1 MKKSASLWGGD
12 MLTTEEVKAHAS
24 DPELAAALAESNDE
38 AAAARLSHLITDIVP
53 VPINRL
59 AAWGASKGLRA
70 RLQDA
75 ADDKTNPLR
84 SIALTALDLLQGGM
98 SDTFDTVVYADM
110 LDALQAGGLFNT
122 DQRNALTMIASQPRS
137 ITANDVALAVRN
149 DDGSSKL

>member
-1 MKKSASLWGGD
+1 

-24 DPELAAALAESNDE
+24 DPELAAALAENNDE
-38 AAAARLSHLITDIVP
+38 AAAARLSQLITDIAP

-59 AAWGASKGLRA
+59 AAWGAATGLRA
-70 RLQDA
+70 KLQDA
-75 ADDKTNPLR
+75 ADEKLNPLR

-98 SDTFDTVVYADM
+98 ADTFDIIAYAEM
-110 LDALQAGGLFNT
+110 LDALQAGGMISV
-122 DQRNALTMIASQPRS
+122 DQRNALTVIASQPRA